1 MFWHVEKEDVVQEAR
16 HVMEDSSTALA
27 LKWFESALDYNSAKA
42 ILDKGDAIT
51 ETDVAPFLKTG
62 SDVEM

>member
-1 MFWHVEKEDVVQEAR
+1 
-16 HVMEDSSTALA
+16 VMEDSSTALA

-51 ETDVAPFLKTG
+51 ETDVAPFLKTETETETETLTD
-62 SDVEM
+62 SDSDSDSEM